1 MLRKKQWVLPSYR
14 GLFTYLT
21 ILSEGAMAQNGNSNN
36 NNALFSTMVKSGRTT
51 YFVDVKEAKNGNK
64 YISISESRFD
74 ADDKKQRT
82 TVRVFGET
90 VNDFRQAVD
99 EAAAVAV
106 Q

>member
-1 MLRKKQWVLPSYR
+1 
-14 GLFTYLT
+14 
-21 ILSEGAMAQNGNSNN
+21 MANNGT

-64 YISISESRFD
+64 FISISESRLD

-90 VNDFRQAVD
+90 IEQFRQAID
-99 EAAAVAV
+99 EAAATVV
-106 Q
+106 R